1 MHPFGSRHGY
11 GRCYYAG
18 TSRMRAPLQARQ
30 NVVPVWSR
38 AEGRQVASIE
48 KRCLDLSVALL
59 SLVVLA
65 PLLLVT
71 ALAVKCTSRGPV
83 FHRRRVV
90 GLGGQAFDALKF
102 RTMRVDADRIL
113 QADAELWAAYVAN
126 FKLPRDPRITPIG
139 RVLRRFSLDEL
150 PQLVNVLR
158 GEMSLVGPRM
168 VTAPELE
175 RYGAHVQTLLSVRP
189 GITGL
194 WQVSGRQ
201 TTTYERRVELDL
213 HYITH
218 WSLLLDLRIL
228 FKTPLVALRGEGA
241 Y

>member
-1 MHPFGSRHGY
+1 M
-11 GRCYYAG
+11 
-18 TSRMRAPLQARQ
+18 
-30 NVVPVWSR
+30 
-38 AEGRQVASIE
+38 ASIE

-228 FKTPLVALRGEGA
+228 LKTPLVALRGEGA